1 MVTYKKANSE
11 LFLKTSAGIL
21 FIWFPRKNLRQDS
34 YKIWIGANVS
44 SVPFDY
50 DFSTASQS
58 NRNNQLKGKK
68 LMKAVRTKNNTNK
81 HMALSFSDG
90 GWPGCACF

>member
-1 MVTYKKANSE
+1 MFIGYLQEGQLGVV
-11 LFLKTSAGIL
+11 LKISAGIL

-58 NRNNQLKGKK
+58 NRNN
-68 LMKAVRTKNNTNK
+68 
-81 HMALSFSDG
+81 
-90 GWPGCACF
+90 